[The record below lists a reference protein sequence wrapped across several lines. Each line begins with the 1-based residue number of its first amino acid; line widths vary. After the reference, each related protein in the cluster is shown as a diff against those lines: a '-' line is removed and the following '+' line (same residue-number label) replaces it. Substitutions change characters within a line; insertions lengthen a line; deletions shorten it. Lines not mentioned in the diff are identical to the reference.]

1 MPHSRTSSHTLSTS
15 RPLTHEH
22 RVRRKSIVNNNGAN
36 VAALA
41 AAASRVDLDK
51 VPALPMAIEKHRLD
65 LAGLSNIPLHAASVP
80 VGDLGLRGG
89 APKDDDVDDQEDLL
103 PEGDPA
109 LQQARDRRAS
119 DSQNQGRRFN
129 RPIIRCPHPGCEKA
143 YKHSSCLEKHK
154 SVASSSSCRRP
165 NAWRVGP

>member
-1 MPHSRTSSHTLSTS
+1 MSHSRTSSHTLSTS

-51 VPALPMAIEKHRLD
+51 VPALPMAIERHRLD
-65 LAGLSNIPLHAASVP
+65 LAGLSNVPLHAASVP
-80 VGDLGLRGG
+80 VGDMGLTGG
-89 APKDDDVDDQEDLL
+89 APKDDVVVVDDLEDMLS
-103 PEGDPA
+103 EGNPA

-129 RPIIRCPHPGCEKA
+129 RPIIRCPHPGCEKE

-154 SVASSSSCRRP
+154 SVA
-165 NAWRVGP
+165 